1 LACLSPA
8 DTITGNCYYFL
19 NFSAVKHRQNNNRLI
34 NLGILGRKPR
44 RKKNYQPRAELLMPL
59 LDESHFTLCGG
70 DSNAIDIFTSERER
84 SEALSAGGSCH
95 KSFER
100 VTV

>member
-1 LACLSPA
+1 LASLSPA

-34 NLGILGRKPR
+34 NLGILGKI
-44 RKKNYQPRAELLMPL
+44 KNYQVSESESCSCHSLMKVIL
-59 LDESHFTLCGG
+59 RFDGG

-95 KSFER
+95 KSS
-100 VTV
+100 